1 MEELEEEV
9 EADAVAEAE
18 EAIAVPAAALREDA
32 EGQFVL
38 KLVDGTLERQGIE
51 MVREWE
57 RGRLIEV
64 TGLSAGDVIV
74 SAPLSELEAG
84 NAYTLVEG

>member
-1 MEELEEEV
+1 MIEDRLV
-9 EADAVAEAE
+9 QAFPF
-18 EAIAVPAAALREDA
+18 AVPAAALREDA
-32 EGQFVL
+32 EGPFVL
-38 KLVDGTLERQGIE
+38 KLVDGTLQRQGIE
-51 MVREWE
+51 VAREWE

-64 TGLSAGDVIV
+64 TGLNAGDVIV

>member
-1 MEELEEEV
+1 M
-9 EADAVAEAE
+9 
-18 EAIAVPAAALREDA
+18 PAAALREDA
-32 EGQFVL
+32 EGSFVL
-38 KLVDGTLERQGIE
+38 KLVDGSMERQGIE
-51 MVREWE
+51 VARAWE

-64 TGLSAGDVIV
+64 TGLNAGDVIV